1 MDVGEKKFSSR
12 SFDGFGTYRIF
23 FDPPGG
29 PCPDWISTLA
39 SYIILL
45 SLIVFGRNNQFP
57 SSFLLVLVCSPVK
70 NGLIPVRRGIC
81 GEETGVIL
89 GVEHGVTSGV
99 VSADENLS
107 TSRIGPPLL
116 SVLVIDGTPP
126 VLGWNWGR

>member
-45 SLIVFGRNNQFP
+45 S
-57 SSFLLVLVCSPVK
+57 CM
-70 NGLIPVRRGIC
+70 
-81 GEETGVIL
+81 
-89 GVEHGVTSGV
+89 
-99 VSADENLS
+99 ENKFMKM
-107 TSRIGPPLL
+107 IKK
-116 SVLVIDGTPP
+116 
-126 VLGWNWGR
+126 